1 MLPEIAHFFLILGT
15 FCSLFAAI
23 VPAIGIVN
31 RQSYLRDY
39 AWSLSYAA
47 FILISLSMILLAVS
61 FSLDDF
67 SITYIAQHSN
77 SHLPIFFKIAAVWGG
92 HEGSLLFWVF
102 SLSGW
107 AAAIALV
114 HRKNN
119 QEFISR
125 VLIVLA
131 LLTATFGLFTLLASN
146 PFERLFPTPF
156 EGRDLNPMLQDV
168 GLIFHPPLLYLGY
181 VGFSAAFAFAVAALT
196 MPDINIPWPKWS
208 RSWTLAAW
216 VMLTGGI
223 SLGSWWAY
231 YELGWGGWW
240 FWDPVENASL
250 LPWLTGTALLHA
262 LITSEK
268 RKSLINWSLLL
279 SIFSFCLSLLGT
291 FVVRSGV
298 LTSVHA
304 FAVDPSRGLII
315 LSILAVCLA
324 LPLTLFMIQA
334 PKIKPVKLQSM
345 ISKEVLI
352 LLGNGLLAVTTMTVL
367 LGTFYPM
374 IFQILG
380 LGRISVGAPY
390 FNAVFVPLALIAMYF
405 MGFASHVQ
413 WGVTDNKA
421 LKRRM
426 MKIATAA
433 AMFSTLAFIYLG
445 EQSPL
450 SVSIVIFLSSWVLIS
465 SISSMFSLSNK
476 KISYRYLS
484 MVFAHSGVAITAIAA
499 VLVSYHSD
507 EVSSKMDAGSRIEM
521 GGLTFNYIETKLI
534 VGPNYTAEQA
544 VINVRENDN
553 LIATILPERRHYP
566 VRVMNMSEP
575 GIDWGWTRDLYITMG
590 EKVSATEYAIR
601 IQNKAF
607 VRWIWI
613 GSILMMI
620 GGVISIIARIE
631 RRKTI

>member
-1 MLPEIAHFFLILGT
+1 MLPEIAHFSLILGT
-15 FCSLFAAI
+15 SCALFAVM
-23 VPAIGIVN
+23 VPTIGIVKK
-31 RQSYLRDY
+31 QASLRDY
-39 AWSLSYAA
+39 VWPLSYTA
-47 FILISLSMILLAVS
+47 FVFITLSMILLGVS

-67 SITYIAQHSN
+67 SVTYIAQHSN
-77 SHLPIFFKIAAVWGG
+77 SHLPLFFKVAAVWGG

-107 AAAIALV
+107 AAAIAVV
-114 HRKNN
+114 HRNSDH
-119 QEFISR
+119 EFISR

-131 LLTATFGLFTLLASN
+131 LLTTAFGLFTLLASN

-181 VGFSAAFAFAVAALT
+181 VGFSGAFAFAVAALT

-208 RSWTLAAW
+208 RSWTLGAW

-279 SIFSFCLSLLGT
+279 SIFTFCLSLLGT

-304 FAVDPSRGLII
+304 FAVDPSRGLVI
-315 LSILAVCLA
+315 LSILAICLA
-324 LPLTLFMIQA
+324 VPLTLFMIQA

-352 LLGNGLLAVTTMTVL
+352 LLGNGLLAVTTITVL

-390 FNAVFVPLALIAMYF
+390 FNAVFVPLTLIAMYF
-405 MGFASHVQ
+405 MGFSSLVQ
-413 WGVTDNKA
+413 WQVTDKQM
-421 LKRRM
+421 LKRRA

-433 AMFSTLAFIYLG
+433 TFVSSLAFFALG
-445 EQSPL
+445 EQSSA
-450 SVSIVIFLSSWVLIS
+450 SVFVVIFLSSWVCIS
-465 SISSMFSLSNK
+465 SLSTLVSLSGNTFN
-476 KISYRYLS
+476 YRYLS
-484 MVFAHSGVAITAIAA
+484 MVFAHSGVAVTAIAA
-499 VLVSYHSD
+499 VLVSYHSS
-507 EVSSKMDAGSRIEM
+507 EVSSKMHAGSQIEM
-521 GGLTFNYIETKLI
+521 DGLIFSYLETNLL

-544 VINVRENDN
+544 VIEVIEEGKV
-553 LIATILPERRHYP
+553 IATIRPERRHYP

-575 GIDWGWTRDLYITMG
+575 GIDWGWSRDLYITMG

-601 IQNKAF
+601 IQSKAF
-607 VRWIWI
+607 VRWLWI
-613 GSILMMI
+613 GSLLMML
-620 GGVISIIARIE
+620 GGVISILSRSK
-631 RRKTI
+631 RRQTI